1 MIAADKEELQTALKQ
16 QALQIQERELL
27 YYTNNFNSLSTSSS
41 LIAGF
46 AFSAVAGLGDQHTS
60 FISSFFY
67 VMASLSFGFNLLV
80 VINCTFVTM

>member
-1 MIAADKEELQTALKQ
+1 MIAADKEYLQTNLKQ

-46 AFSAVAGLGDQHTS
+46 SFGAVAGLSGAGGS
-60 FISSFFY
+60 FIAAFFY
-67 VMASLSFGFNLLV
+67 ISTTLSFGFNLLV